1 MTSVQELFAIITA
14 ATSAKVMPT
23 VIANLEAATDNNQV
37 VTELHYEYGH
47 QKELTA
53 TINRW
58 AQDNILQ
65 NKNMPLIWLREDI
78 SFGLTSGGRRQVV
91 IPSIVIAYITQ
102 IEWTSKQREQYTF
115 EPVLRP
121 IYFDLLRQISRDPN
135 FVVYDPHTD
144 IALLLNAYLACA
156 YLTLRYRAMVLPFLS
171 LPCFH
176 CSLSI
181 ALNSGLVSSI
191 TSPASV
197 CISNVFIRLCTSL

>member
-23 VIANLEAATDNNQV
+23 VIANLEAATGLPQV

-58 AQDNILQ
+58 AQDNALQ

-78 SFGLTSGGRRQVV
+78 SFSMNGERRQVV
-91 IPSIVIAYITQ
+91 IPSIVIAYITD
-102 IEWTSKQREQYTF
+102 ITWTSKQREQYTF

-121 IYFDLLRQISRDPN
+121 VYYELLRQISRNPN

-144 IALLLNAYLACA
+144 IAHTRIERKYWGTDDDTKEVFTCPVDAIE
-156 YLTLRYRAMVLPFLS
+156 LTNVT
-171 LPCFH
+171 
-176 CSLSI
+176 
-181 ALNSGLVSSI
+181 I
-191 TSPASV
+191 TV
-197 CISNVFIRLCTSL
+197 DEDCLIDIN